1 MWCAWQ
7 VGNRM
12 LAKARR
18 GISQVC
24 LEVRCLRIRM
34 MRTAHRTHIYIRAYI
49 QYQQLSN
56 PLTGRADRLPPTL
69 HDHHTLL
76 TFCEFQQAHAYCIA
90 PYVPMTHVLTASRRL
105 STHACTAHETSMHM
119 PHVTSYFI
127 INPQH
132 PLSGRPPQF
141 VHIIP
146 AFISSNTLTG
156 RTGRLHIF
164 KTLVPSYRAQH
175 RCSFR
180 ADRLHIFQT
189 PAPCHRAQVFS

>member
-1 MWCAWQ
+1 MVLGCGAH
-7 VGNRM
+7 GNRM

-24 LEVRCLRIRM
+24 LEVRFLRIRM
-34 MRTAHRTHIYIRAYI
+34 MRTAHRTHIYIRAFI

-105 STHACTAHETSMHM
+105 STHACTAHETLMHM
-119 PHVTSYFI
+119 PHVTSYFYDTPSTSTVWTVWTASSI
-127 INPQH
+127 RAYH
-132 PLSGRPPQF
+132 TSFYF
-141 VHIIP
+141 V
-146 AFISSNTLTG
+146 
-156 RTGRLHIF
+156 
-164 KTLVPSYRAQH
+164 
-175 RCSFR
+175 
-180 ADRLHIFQT
+180 
-189 PAPCHRAQVFS
+189 